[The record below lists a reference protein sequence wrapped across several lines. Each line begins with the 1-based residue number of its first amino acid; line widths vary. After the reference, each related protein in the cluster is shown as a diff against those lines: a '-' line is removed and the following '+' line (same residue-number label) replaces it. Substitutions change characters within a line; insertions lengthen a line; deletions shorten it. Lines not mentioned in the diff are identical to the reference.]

1 MNKTRRCVQ
10 ICLVAWGSKNYLGS
24 RKIFRIKKQI
34 ITVFVIL
41 IFSPL
46 YQGKNIEANL
56 TFACFFQ
63 NLDGQKKSPTDKRS
77 SKGMTLS
84 FHGPLEQ

>member
-63 NLDGQKKSPTDKRS
+63 NLDGQKKVTNGQKVIERDDPFFPWST
-77 SKGMTLS
+77 
-84 FHGPLEQ
+84 